1 MYFVILYKEHTKE
14 GVIMVYSTITL
25 VEKHQI
31 NQNNP
36 FYKEI
41 DDLGFLAKN
50 LYNATL
56 YTVRQNYILQ
66 KTYLNYYKMNR
77 LFIDE
82 NQVDYRALPAKVSQK
97 VQQLVDK
104 NFQSFF
110 KLLKLKQKGQYTKHI
125 KIPNYLHKQKGRQVL
140 HYEKGA
146 LSFRDEGYIKLSRTG
161 IKIKTQLTKEQVQF
175 VRLIHKNGY
184 KVIEIGYKTVKRSK
198 KTENINK
205 YASIDLGLNNLMT
218 VTSTE
223 FSPLI
228 YNGRPLK
235 SINHYYN
242 KRISKLKGKLPN
254 NHYTS
259 KQIEIL
265 YRKRQNKI
273 ETYLHQTSRQLV
285 NQLVSKGVG
294 TLVIGYNPDWKQDI
308 NLGKV
313 SNQNFV
319 QIPFLTLVNQIKY
332 KCELEGIEVVIQE
345 ESYTSKCS
353 FIDLELVKNHDI
365 YVGKRVHR
373 GLFKSSRGRL
383 LNADVNGSL
392 NILHKY
398 LGIEIVNYYDQLIQS
413 IDNVK
418 KVTYNH

>member
-1 MYFVILYKEHTKE
+1 
-14 GVIMVYSTITL
+14 MVDSAIIL

-41 DDLGFLAKN
+41 DELGFLAKN

-66 KTYLNYYKMNR
+66 KTYLDYYEMNR
-77 LFIDE
+77 LFAGE

-104 NFQSFF
+104 NFKSFF
-110 KLLKLKQKGQYTKHI
+110 RLLKLKQTGQYTKPV

-140 HYEKGA
+140 HYVKGA
-146 LSFRDEGYIKLSRTG
+146 LSFRDEGYIKLSKTG
-161 IKIKTQLTKEQVQF
+161 IKIKTQLTKEEVQF
-175 VRLIHKNGY
+175 VRLVHKNGY
-184 KVIEIGYKTVKRSK
+184 KVIEIGYKKVKLSK
-198 KTENINK
+198 KTKNINK

-223 FSPLI
+223 FSPVI

-235 SINHYYN
+235 SINQYYN

-254 NHYTS
+254 NNYTS

-273 ETYLHQTSRQLV
+273 ETYLHQTSRHLV
-285 NQLVSKGVG
+285 NHIVSKGVG
-294 TLVIGYNPDWKQDI
+294 TLVIGYNPGWKQDI

-313 SNQNFV
+313 GNQNFV
-319 QIPFLTLVNQIKY
+319 QVPFLTLVNQLKY
-332 KCELEGIEVVIQE
+332 KCELEGIEVILQE

-353 FIDLELVKNHDI
+353 FLDLEIVKKHGE
-365 YVGKRVHR
+365 YKGERVHR
-373 GLFKSSRGRL
+373 GLFKTSSGKV

-398 LGIEIVNYYDQLIQS
+398 LGEEIINYYEQLIHS
-413 IDNVK
+413 VNNVK
-418 KVTYNH
+418 KVTYKHL

>member
-1 MYFVILYKEHTKE
+1 MNFIG
-14 GVIMVYSTITL
+14 GVIMIDSTITL

-31 NQNNP
+31 SQNNP

-66 KTYLNYYKMNR
+66 KTYHNYYKMNR

-104 NFQSFF
+104 NFKSFF
-110 KLLKLKQKGQYTKHI
+110 GLLKLKQTGQYTKPV

-146 LSFRDEGYIKLSRTG
+146 LSFRDEGYIKLSKTG

-184 KVIEIGYKTVKRSK
+184 KVIEIGYKTVKRTK
-198 KTENINK
+198 KTENITK

-242 KRISKLKGKLPN
+242 KRISKLKSKLPTN
-254 NHYTS
+254 QYTS

-265 YRKRQNKI
+265 YRKRQNKT

-294 TLVIGYNPDWKQDI
+294 TLVIGYNPGWKQDI
-308 NLGKV
+308 NLGKI

-319 QIPFLTLVNQIKY
+319 QVPFLTLVNQLKY

-353 FIDLELVKNHDI
+353 FIDLEVVKKQGV
-365 YVGKRVHR
+365 YKGKRVHR
-373 GLFKSSRGRL
+373 GLFQTSSGRV

-398 LGIEIVNYYDQLIQS
+398 LGEGIINYYEQLIQS

>member
-1 MYFVILYKEHTKE
+1 
-14 GVIMVYSTITL
+14 MVDSTITL

-66 KTYLNYYKMNR
+66 KTYLDYYKMNR

-104 NFQSFF
+104 NFKSFF
-110 KLLKLKQKGQYTKHI
+110 GLLKLKQAGQYTKPV

-140 HYEKGA
+140 HYNKGA
-146 LSFRDEGYIKLSRTG
+146 LSFRDEGYIKLSKTG

-175 VRLIHKNGY
+175 VRLIHKYGY
-184 KVIEIGYKTVKRSK
+184 KVIEIGYKVVKPSK

-254 NHYTS
+254 NQYTS

-273 ETYLHQTSRQLV
+273 ETYLHQISRQLV

-294 TLVIGYNPDWKQDI
+294 TLVIGYNPGWKQDI

-313 SNQNFV
+313 GNQNFV
-319 QIPFLTLVNQIKY
+319 QVPFLTLVKQLKY

-353 FIDLELVKNHDI
+353 FIDLEVVKKHDI

-373 GLFKSSRGRL
+373 GLFKTSSGRVI
-383 LNADVNGSL
+383 NADVNGSL

-398 LGIEIVNYYDQLIQS
+398 LGEEIVNYYEQLIQN
-413 IDNVK
+413 INNVK